1 MTKRVLTLAAMAA
14 LLFGAG
20 CKPKVK
26 EISSLQRRE
35 AESLVSEAKFALSV
49 RDIARAE
56 ATLARATA
64 ICPDV
69 GDYWLELGRCRVKLN
84 NRGPAKDAY
93 KMALAVYEAD
103 AKRDVSIRGPS
114 LLRQIYVLALLGRA
128 DDARAVLTKARKEL
142 PGNVELRSFAEGR
155 QLEQMLESPLFKEVA
170 L

>member
-1 MTKRVLTLAAMAA
+1 VLTMAA
-14 LLFGAG
+14 IAALIAGGG

-35 AESLVSEAKFALSV
+35 AESLVNEAKFALSV
-49 RDIARAE
+49 RDVTRAE
-56 ATLARATA
+56 ATFARAA
-64 ICPDV
+64 ALCPDV
-69 GDYWLELGRCRVKLN
+69 GDYWLELGRCRVKLG

-93 KMALAVYEAD
+93 QTALAVYEAD
-103 AKRDVSIRGPS
+103 AKREASIRVPS

-142 PGNVELRSFAEGR
+142 PDNAELRSFADGR
-155 QLEQMLESPLFKEVA
+155 QLDQMLGSPLFKEVA